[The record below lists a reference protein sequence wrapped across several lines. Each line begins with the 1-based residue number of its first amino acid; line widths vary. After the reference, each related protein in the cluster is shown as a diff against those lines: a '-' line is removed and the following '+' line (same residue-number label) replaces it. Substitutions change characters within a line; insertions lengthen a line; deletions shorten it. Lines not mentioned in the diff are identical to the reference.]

1 MNRYWI
7 NAGLALMLSSA
18 LLNLPSQPAHGLD
31 AVYCTNCGTE
41 WTQLM
46 NKAMQVKQ
54 LATQAQQLSTQ
65 INQYKDM
72 VTNSQGVPTHL
83 WGRAMSDFNQLTQ
96 LMGRSRSL
104 AYSAGDLDGQFAN
117 RYGTYDAYLTKK
129 MGANDWRNKYT
140 QWSKEGTDNALYTLK
155 GLGMHAN
162 QLQQDQA
169 LQQRLQAMAGS
180 AQGRMEA
187 LQVANMMA
195 AQNADQLMKLRELM
209 MMQLQMQA
217 NFIAQQQDRQ
227 AAQDA
232 ASKNYFK
239 VIPTQT
245 SRKTMTDLY

>member
-1 MNRYWI
+1 MKHFWI
-7 NAGLALMLSSA
+7 NAGLTLLVSTTLLS
-18 LLNLPSQPAHGLD
+18 LPSQSAQGLD

-46 NKAMQVKQ
+46 NKALQVKQ
-54 LATQAQQLSTQ
+54 LANQAQQLSTQ

-72 VTNSQGVPTHL
+72 LTNSNGVSQHL
-83 WGRAMSDFNQLTQ
+83 WGKAMTDFNQLSQ

-129 MGANDWRNKYT
+129 MGAQDWKNKYA

-155 GLGMHAN
+155 GLGLHAS

-169 LQQRLQAMAGS
+169 LQQQLQAMAGS

-209 MMQLQMQA
+209 MLQLQLQA

-227 AAQDA
+227 AAQEA
-232 ASKNYFK
+232 ARHDYFQVYK
-239 VIPTQT
+239 
-245 SRKTMTDLY
+245 SNRNGERF